1 MKVKDMASDTV
12 LDIIGQGAWQ
22 GGRVVDNSIFEG
34 IGMYFKGDKP
44 VNDAAI
50 QQRVGVRTRYAAGA
64 DERIGVASMQNLL
77 KTVPFDRSRIRLVIG
92 ATNVG
97 EDKWDPGPL
106 VQYSYELIREACPE
120 AMVLDVYAGCPGFNV
135 SMELILNLSL
145 AGMLEEGD
153 VSIIVGAENIHRAH
167 PFPDLDTSNVIFGD
181 DALSTAF
188 ETKATARPSGRHTC
202 SEPVTADVSQDLLSG
217 IARLLLKAVGD
228 DRLDGLLIDN
238 HIARLDFRVPAS
250 AARVQHQYISLK
262 YPEEAKK
269 GTFDRFRDAL
279 EFYDT
284 HVNAFAF
291 DINSLKKSPD
301 LVNRLAQAYVESGRY
316 RTVAAVYLDGDFQ
329 AALTVHRGEG
339 FAFERPRRGIVDAV
353 TRTHGC
359 FGDYIYGRYE
369 NDDLLG
375 SMDGKGVFLY
385 ATRGA
390 RKVWSDLLS
399 RNARTVKDIDLLIE
413 HQANFAMIPLTMAQ
427 VLNNGQPDIQKDVV
441 DFVANRMVTNIHER
455 GNCSVVCMQRLPYD
469 LMRGALKPD
478 AIQGI
483 PINRNLEALKQA
495 KTILYDSVGAGMT
508 RSAVLRLI

>member
-1 MKVKDMASDTV
+1 MAFDTI
-12 LDIIGQGAWQ
+12 LDLIGQGAWQ
-22 GGRVVDNSIFEG
+22 GGKVVDNSMFEG
-34 IGMYFKGDKP
+34 IGMFFKGNKP

-50 QQRVGVRTRYAAGA
+50 QERVGVRTRYAAGA
-64 DERIGVASMQNLL
+64 DERIGVDSLRDLL
-77 KTVPFDRSRIRLVIG
+77 DTVPFDRSRVRLVIG

-106 VQYSYELIREACPE
+106 VQYAYELIREACPK
-120 AMVLDVYAGCPGFNV
+120 AIVLDLYAGCPGFNV
-135 SMELILNLSL
+135 SMELIFNMSL
-145 AGMLEEGD
+145 AGQLKEGD
-153 VSIIVGAENIHRAH
+153 ISIIVGAENIHRAH

-188 ETKATARPSGRHTC
+188 ETKATVRPSGRYTS

-217 IARLLLKAVGD
+217 IACLLLKAVGD
-228 DRLDGLLIDN
+228 DTLDGLLIDN
-238 HIARLDFRVPAS
+238 HIARLDYRVPAS

-269 GTFDRFRDAL
+269 GTFDRFKDAL
-279 EFYDT
+279 EFYDA

-301 LVNRLAQAYVESGRY
+301 LVNRLARAYIESGRY
-316 RTVAAVYLDGDFQ
+316 RTVAAVYLDEDFK
-329 AALTVHRGEG
+329 AMLTVHRGDG
-339 FAFERPRRGIVDAV
+339 FVFERPRRGIVDAV

-359 FGDYIYGRYE
+359 FGDYIHGKYE

-390 RKVWSDLLS
+390 RKVLSDLLS
-399 RNARTVKDIDLLIE
+399 RNERTIKDIDLLIE

-483 PINRNLEALKQA
+483 PINCNLETLQKAR
-495 KTILYDSVGAGMT
+495 TILYDSVGAGMT
-508 RSAVLRLI
+508 RSAVLRLR